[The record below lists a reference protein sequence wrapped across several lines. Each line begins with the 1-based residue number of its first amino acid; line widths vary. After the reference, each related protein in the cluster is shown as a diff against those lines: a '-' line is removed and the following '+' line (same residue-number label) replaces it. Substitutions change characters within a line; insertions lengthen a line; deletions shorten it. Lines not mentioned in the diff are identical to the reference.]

1 MGLNRIGSNN
11 TGGIAHALL
20 TVFLCAT
27 AQPGLAAEPKTVV
40 KKPVQE
46 IALTDQADLENERRI
61 HAVIKREIPTE
72 KEVAGRFVGKRITEI
87 DQWETA
93 FLALRKNLSIRR
105 GHIAEQIAKQAL
117 LEAQAVFDPVL
128 TLSVAYD
135 HSETFTR
142 EERDLRF
149 RRGTQVDAQGRHI
162 LAGDPDDPR
171 GTQVEF
177 NQARPEGFSPSD
189 IVASQAPITGP
200 TKRLTYDVSLFQQL
214 PWGAALFLTYEAI
227 DQERFFTNFPAFFRN
242 NPNPQPGFVAFGSYD
257 RPWISSLLA
266 TLVLPVPGSR
276 NFGPYADQEVAIK
289 LQDLGKDRA
298 YWVVEDIINTTL
310 RDVDIAYWNLVN
322 SLLSL
327 QITLNNRQQVGT
339 LLEKTLG
346 LYNLEEATTYDKAQA
361 EAELAR
367 IQGVE
372 EDAWNNYVLA
382 SDALVRLLDKEA
394 DELLLPVGFTRALKL
409 PFPPAP
415 LRLEELAAA
424 GTADNPARIASTIDV
439 QAARIEQR
447 RRAVRTRPDVTFTAD
462 VAVQQSNSRFGYES
476 FEGSVANLVE
486 PDSIQQAYSLAYLY
500 PWGNRAVKAQH
511 AAAKAAT
518 ERQGLL
524 LRQTDNRIIRDINNA
539 WAALRSADSRIEI
552 TARNVQLA
560 KTAYDKALQQQAE
573 RAVTEY
579 ELVLQS
585 GRLLTAEQNHIL
597 AQTRRKRAEAR
608 LLAALGRLP
617 RVYAER
623 IAQTD
628 LDRYRLKLLSAN
640 HVLRHFGESQ

>member
-20 TVFLCAT
+20 IVFLCAT

-46 IALTDQADLENERRI
+46 IVLTDQADLENERRI
-61 HAVIKREIPTE
+61 HAVIKREVSTE
-72 KEVAGRFVGKRITEI
+72 KEVAGRFAGKRLTEI
-87 DQWETA
+87 DPWETA

-149 RRGTQVDAQGRHI
+149 RRGTGPDRI
-162 LAGDPDDPR
+162 LEGDPDDPR

-214 PWGAALFLTYEAI
+214 PWGARLFLTYEAI
-227 DQERFFTNFPAFFRN
+227 DQKRFFTNFPAFFRN

-310 RDVDIAYWNLVN
+310 RDVDIAYWDLVN

-327 QITLNNRQQVGT
+327 QITLDNRQQVGT

-346 LYNLEEATTYDKAQA
+346 LYNLEEVTTYDKAQA

-367 IQGVE
+367 IQGE
-372 EDAWNNYVLA
+372 EERAWNNYVLA

-394 DELLLPVGFTRALKL
+394 DELLLPVGFTRTLKL

-424 GTADNPARIASTIDV
+424 GPVDNPVRIANLVDV

-447 RRAVRTRPDVTFTAD
+447 RRAVRTRPDVNFTAD

-476 FEGSVANLVE
+476 FEDSVANLVE
-486 PDSIQQAYSLAYLY
+486 PDSIQQTYSLTYLY

-518 ERQGLL
+518 ERQDLL

>member
-1 MGLNRIGSNN
+1 MCDSAVR
-11 TGGIAHALL
+11 TRH
-20 TVFLCAT
+20 
-27 AQPGLAAEPKTVV
+27 QPKTVV
-40 KKPVQE
+40 KNPVQE

-61 HAVIKREIPTE
+61 HAVIKREISTE

-149 RRGTQVDAQGRHI
+149 RRGTGPDRI
-162 LAGDPDDPR
+162 LEGDPDDPR

-200 TKRLTYDVSLFQQL
+200 TERLTYDVSLFQQL
-214 PWGAALFLTYEAI
+214 PWGARLFLTYEAI
-227 DQERFFTNFPAFFRN
+227 DQKRFFTNFPAFFRN

-266 TLVLPVPGSR
+266 TLVLPVPSSR

-310 RDVDIAYWNLVN
+310 RDVDITYWDLVN

-339 LLEKTLG
+339 LLEKILE
-346 LYNLEEATTYDKAQA
+346 LYNLEEVTTYDKAQA

-367 IQGVE
+367 IQGE
-372 EDAWNNYVLA
+372 EERAWNNYVLA

-394 DELLLPVGFTRALKL
+394 DGLLLPVGFTRALKTS
-409 PFPPAP
+409 FPPAP
-415 LRLEELAAA
+415 LRLEELTAA
-424 GTADNPARIASTIDV
+424 GPVDNPVRIANLVDV

-476 FEGSVANLVE
+476 FEDSVANLVE
-486 PDSIQQAYSLAYLY
+486 PDSIQQTYSLTYLY

-560 KTAYDKALQQQAE
+560 KTAYDRALQQQAE

-640 HVLRHFGESQ
+640 HILRHFGESQ

>member
-1 MGLNRIGSNN
+1 MGFNRIGSNN
-11 TGGIAHALL
+11 TGGGVAHALL

-27 AQPGLAAEPKTVV
+27 AQPGLATEPPKTVV

-46 IALTDQADLENERRI
+46 IVLTDQADLENERRI
-61 HAVIKREIPTE
+61 HAVIKREISTE

-149 RRGTQVDAQGRHI
+149 RRGTGPDRI
-162 LAGDPDDPR
+162 LEGDPDDPR

-214 PWGAALFLTYEAI
+214 PWGASLFLTYEAI
-227 DQERFFTNFPAFFRN
+227 DQKRFFTNFPAFFRN

-310 RDVDIAYWNLVN
+310 RDVDITYWDLVN

-339 LLEKTLG
+339 LLEKTLE
-346 LYNLEEATTYDKAQA
+346 LYNLEEVTTYDKAQA

-367 IQGVE
+367 IQGE
-372 EDAWNNYVLA
+372 EERAWNNYVLA

-394 DELLLPVGFTRALKL
+394 DELLLPVGFTRALKTS
-409 PFPPAP
+409 FPPAP
-415 LRLEELAAA
+415 LRLEELTAA
-424 GTADNPARIASTIDV
+424 GPVDNPVRIANLVDV

-447 RRAVRTRPDVTFTAD
+447 RRAVRTRPDVNFTAD

-476 FEGSVANLVE
+476 FEDSVANLVE
-486 PDSIQQAYSLAYLY
+486 PDSIQQTYSLTYLY

-518 ERQGLL
+518 ERQDLL

-552 TARNVQLA
+552 TAHNVQLA

>member
-27 AQPGLAAEPKTVV
+27 VQPGFAAEPKTVV

-46 IALTDQADLENERRI
+46 IALTDQADLENERQI
-61 HAVIKREIPTE
+61 HAVIKREISTE

-105 GHIAEQIAKQAL
+105 GYIAEQIAKQAL

-142 EERDLRF
+142 RERDLRF
-149 RRGTQVDAQGRHI
+149 RRGTGPDRI
-162 LAGDPDDPR
+162 LEGDPDDPR

-214 PWGAALFLTYEAI
+214 PWGARLFLTYEAI

-310 RDVDIAYWNLVN
+310 RDVDIAYWDLVN

-327 QITLNNRQQVGT
+327 QITLDNRQQVGT
-339 LLEKTLG
+339 LLEKTLE

-394 DELLLPVGFTRALKL
+394 DELLLPVGFTRTLKL
-409 PFPPAP
+409 PFPPAS

-447 RRAVRTRPDVTFTAD
+447 RRAVRTRPDVNFTAD
-462 VAVQQSNSRFGYES
+462 VAVQQSNSRFGYKS
-476 FEGSVANLVE
+476 FEDSVANLVE
-486 PDSIQQAYSLAYLY
+486 PDSIQQTYSLAYLY

-560 KTAYDKALQQQAE
+560 KTAYEKALQQQAE

-585 GRLLTAEQNHIL
+585 GRLLTAKQNHIL

-628 LDRYRLKLLSAN
+628 LDRYRLKLLSVN

>member
-1 MGLNRIGSNN
+1 MGFNRIGSNN
-11 TGGIAHALL
+11 TGGGVAHALL

-27 AQPGLAAEPKTVV
+27 AQPGLATEPPKTVV

-46 IALTDQADLENERRI
+46 IVLTDQADLENERRI
-61 HAVIKREIPTE
+61 HAVIKREISTE

-149 RRGTQVDAQGRHI
+149 RRGTGPDRI
-162 LAGDPDDPR
+162 LEGDPDDPR

-214 PWGAALFLTYEAI
+214 PWGASLFLTYEAI
-227 DQERFFTNFPAFFRN
+227 DQKRFFTNFPAFFRN

-310 RDVDIAYWNLVN
+310 RDVDITYWDLVN

-339 LLEKTLG
+339 LLEKTLE
-346 LYNLEEATTYDKAQA
+346 LYNLEEVTTYDKAQA

-367 IQGVE
+367 IQGE
-372 EDAWNNYVLA
+372 EERAWNNYVLA

-394 DELLLPVGFTRALKL
+394 DELLLPVGFTRALKTS
-409 PFPPAP
+409 FPPAP
-415 LRLEELAAA
+415 LRLEELTAA
-424 GTADNPARIASTIDV
+424 GPVDNPVRIANLVDV

-447 RRAVRTRPDVTFTAD
+447 RRAVRTRPDVNFTAD

-476 FEGSVANLVE
+476 FEDSVANLVE
-486 PDSIQQAYSLAYLY
+486 PDSIQQTYSLTYLY

-518 ERQGLL
+518 ERQDLL

-560 KTAYDKALQQQAE
+560 KTAYDKALQQ
-573 RAVTEY
+573 
-579 ELVLQS
+579 
-585 GRLLTAEQNHIL
+585 
-597 AQTRRKRAEAR
+597 
-608 LLAALGRLP
+608 
-617 RVYAER
+617 
-623 IAQTD
+623 
-628 LDRYRLKLLSAN
+628 
-640 HVLRHFGESQ
+640 